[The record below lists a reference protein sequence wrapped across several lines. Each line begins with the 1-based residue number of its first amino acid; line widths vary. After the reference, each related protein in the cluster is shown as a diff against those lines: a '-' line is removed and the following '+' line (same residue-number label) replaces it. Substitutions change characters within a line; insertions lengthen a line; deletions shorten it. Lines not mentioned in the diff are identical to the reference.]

1 MVAMSSVGTPQ
12 GDHAVIAV
20 SNDGAFRVI
29 VVRATETARGVIAAQ
44 RARGATAEHL
54 ANLVTGTL
62 LVRLTMAPAYR
73 VQGIV
78 RGTDQK
84 GLLVADSYPD
94 GATRGLVKPADAALE
109 IGEGALMQMM
119 RSLPNGSTHQGVV
132 EVSREHGVSG
142 ALMNYMLESE
152 QVTSAIGVGSVLS
165 HDGGDAGLAIAA
177 GYVVQLLPECTDP
190 PLAIMYERLRTD
202 FADLPAVLTRYAG
215 DPRTLMS
222 EILYGM
228 PYTETQEHELVYRC
242 SCSSERVLASLATVG
257 RSDLEDMMRAS
268 EPLFITCDYCNT
280 PYEVAPEALRGLV
293 TAS

>member
-1 MVAMSSVGTPQ
+1 MSEPAAIRQ
-12 GDHAVIAV
+12 GDHAVTAV

-29 VVRATETARGVIAAQ
+29 AIRATESARGVIAAQ
-44 RARGATAEHL
+44 GAKGKTAEHV
-54 ANLVTGTL
+54 ADLVTGTL

-84 GLLVADSYPD
+84 SLVVADAYPD
-94 GATRGLVKPADAALE
+94 GATRGLVKPSHAELVF
-109 IGEGALMQMM
+109 GEGALMQMM
-119 RSLPNGSTHQGVV
+119 RSLPNGSIHQGVV

-152 QVTSAIGVGSVLS
+152 QVTSAIGVCAVTS
-165 HDGGDAGLAIAA
+165 DAGIAIAG

-190 PLAIMYERLRTD
+190 PLAVMYERLRND
-202 FADLPAVLTRYAG
+202 FADLGRVLTQYAG
-215 DPRTLMS
+215 DPRTMLS

-228 PYTETQEHELVYRC
+228 PYTETQEHELAYRC
-242 SCSSERVLASLATVG
+242 GCSSERVLASLATVG
-257 RSDLEDMMRAS
+257 RADLEDMMRAA

-280 PYEVAPEALRGLV
+280 PYEVAPEALRGLL
-293 TAS
+293 SSS

>member
-1 MVAMSSVGTPQ
+1 MSGLDTRQ

-29 VVRATETARGVIAAQ
+29 VVRATESARGVLAAQ
-44 RARGATAEHL
+44 RAHGSTAEHL
-54 ANLVTGTL
+54 AHLVTGTL

-84 GLLVADSYPD
+84 SLLVADSYPD
-94 GATRGLVKPADAALE
+94 GATRGLVRPADTALE

-119 RSLPNGSTHQGVV
+119 RSMANGSTHQGVV
-132 EVSREHGVSG
+132 EVSREHGVAG

-152 QVTSAIGVGSVLS
+152 QVTAAIGVGAVLS
-165 HDGGDAGLAIAA
+165 HGQGENVGLAIAA

-202 FADLPAVLTRYAG
+202 FADLPSVLTRFGG

-228 PYTETQEHELVYRC
+228 PYTETQEHELAYRC
-242 SCSSERVLASLATVG
+242 GCSSERVLASLATVG

>member
-1 MVAMSSVGTPQ
+1 
-12 GDHAVIAV
+12 
-20 SNDGAFRVI
+20 
-29 VVRATETARGVIAAQ
+29 
-44 RARGATAEHL
+44 
-54 ANLVTGTL
+54 
-62 LVRLTMAPAYR
+62 MAPGYR

-78 RGTDQK
+78 RGSDKK

-94 GATRGLVKPADAALE
+94 GATRGLVKATDVPIAL
-109 IGEGALMQMM
+109 GEGALMQMM
-119 RSLPNGSTHQGVV
+119 RSLANGSTHQGVV
-132 EVSREHGVSG
+132 EVSSQHGVSG

-165 HDGGDAGLAIAA
+165 RHEGGDAGLAIAA

-202 FADLPAVLTRYAG
+202 FADLPAVLTKHGG
-215 DPRTLMS
+215 DPRTLLS

-228 PYTETQEHELVYRC
+228 PYTETQEHELTYRC
-242 SCSSERVLASLATVG
+242 GCSSERVLASLATVG
-257 RSDLEDMMRAS
+257 RADLEDMMRAA

>member
-1 MVAMSSVGTPQ
+1 MTRTDLQQ
-12 GDHAVIAV
+12 GDHAVTAV

-44 RARGATAEHL
+44 DARGRTAEHL
-54 ANLVTGTL
+54 ADLVTGTL
-62 LVRLTMAPAYR
+62 LVRLTMAPGYR

-78 RGTDQK
+78 RGADKK

-94 GATRGLVKPADAALE
+94 GATRGLVRAEASAIEL
-109 IGEGALMQMM
+109 GEGALMQMM

-132 EVSREHGVSG
+132 EVSRQHGVSG

-152 QVTSAIGVGSVLS
+152 QVTSAIGVGVVLNREA
-165 HDGGDAGLAIAA
+165 GDAGLAIAA

-202 FADLPAVLTRYAG
+202 FADLPAVLTQHGG
-215 DPRTLMS
+215 DPRTLLS

-228 PYTETQEHELVYRC
+228 PYTETQEHDLVYRC
-242 SCSSERVLASLATVG
+242 SCSAERVLASLATVG
-257 RSDLEDMMRAS
+257 PSDLEDMMRAA

-280 PYEVAPEALRGLV
+280 PYEIAPESLRGLV

>member
-1 MVAMSSVGTPQ
+1 MM
-12 GDHAVIAV
+12 AV

-44 RARGATAEHL
+44 GVQGKTAEHL

-62 LVRLTMAPAYR
+62 LVRLTMAPGYR

-78 RGTDQK
+78 RGSENK
-84 GLLVADSYPD
+84 GLLVADCFPD
-94 GATRGLVKPADAALE
+94 GATRGLAKPKDVVLQL
-109 IGEGALMQMM
+109 GQGALMQMM
-119 RSLPNGSTHQGVV
+119 RTLANGSTHQGVV

-152 QVTSAIGVGSVLS
+152 QVTSAIGVGMVSS
-165 HDGGDAGLAIAA
+165 DAGIAIAG

-202 FADLPAVLTRYAG
+202 FADLPSVLTHHAG
-215 DPRTLMS
+215 DPRTLLS

-228 PYTETQEHELVYRC
+228 PYTQTQEHELVYRC
-242 SCSSERVLASLATVG
+242 GCSSERVLASLASIG
-257 RSDLEDMMRAS
+257 KADLQDMIRAA

-293 TAS
+293 IAS

>member
-1 MVAMSSVGTPQ
+1 MA
-12 GDHAVIAV
+12 AV

-44 RARGATAEHL
+44 RVQGKTAEDL
-54 ANLVTGTL
+54 AGLVTGTL
-62 LVRLTMAPAYR
+62 LVRLTMSPAYR

-78 RGTDQK
+78 RGADKK
-84 GLLVADSYPD
+84 GLLVADSFPD
-94 GATRGLVKPADAALE
+94 GGTRGLVKQAEAPLT

-119 RSLPNGSTHQGVV
+119 RSLPNGSTHQGTV

-142 ALMNYMLESE
+142 ALMSYMLESE
-152 QVTSAIGVGSVLS
+152 QVTSAIGVGVVTS
-165 HDGGDAGLAIAA
+165 DAGVAIAG

-202 FADLPAVLTRYAG
+202 FADLPTMLTALG
-215 DPRTLMS
+215 GEPRALLS

-228 PYTETQEHELVYRC
+228 PYTQTQEHELAYRC
-242 SCSSERVLASLATVG
+242 RCSSERVLASLATVG
-257 RSDLEDMMRAS
+257 RSDLEDMMRAA